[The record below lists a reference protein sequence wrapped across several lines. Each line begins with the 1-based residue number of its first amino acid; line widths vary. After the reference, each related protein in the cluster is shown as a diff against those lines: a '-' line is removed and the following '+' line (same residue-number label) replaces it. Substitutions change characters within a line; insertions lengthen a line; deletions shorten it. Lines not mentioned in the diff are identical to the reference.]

1 MSVLAPLKLAGLAC
15 AGVGGTCGAVYV
27 GSSFVADV
35 SKEVGDD
42 DSVIQTVADKFGTRL
57 ISKNKK
63 NGIWK
68 KRLQKLKNHGSGE
81 LDAGLKT
88 IKENADQPKAEQ
100 DLEAWCEES
109 KIKPHGGQEHSLMVK
124 GVESYCTY
132 IIEEQVNGVVPKS
145 KDAIGDWKLVNEA
158 FVKAQKVSLSQDLQ
172 KVYDEVKGNETT
184 SLKLKEW
191 CFGKYEEPFK
201 GKDDALYKEVSKV
214 CKSVKTPKP
223 ASPKPAASAPS
234 KQTPTSPD
242 SKSKADSV
250 AQPSQTI

>member
-35 SKEVGDD
+35 SKEAGDD
-42 DSVIQTVADKFGTRL
+42 DSVIQTVEDRFSTRL
-57 ISKNKK
+57 IRKQKSNT
-63 NGIWK
+63 IWEE
-68 KRLQKLKNHGSGE
+68 RFQKLKKNVDGQLHEKLQQIKGNSDSKKAAQE
-81 LDAGLKT
+81 LKS
-88 IKENADQPKAEQ
+88 
-100 DLEAWCEES
+100 WCEES
-109 KIKPHGGQEHSLMVK
+109 WIKPQDGEESKLIVS
-124 GVESYCTY
+124 GVEAYCTY
-132 IIEEQVNGVVPKS
+132 VIKDQVSGVVPKS
-145 KDAIGDWKLVNEA
+145 KDTINDWKLVNEA

-242 SKSKADSV
+242 SKANSV
-250 AQPSQTI
+250 AQPSQAI